1 METILA
7 IDDSAFNIH
16 TLTSFLQNDYHILTA
31 QSGSE
36 GLRLAAQKLPSL
48 ILLDIEMPE
57 MNGFEVLEELQKNER
72 VSRIPVIFLTGLA
85 NTETEERA
93 LLAGAVD
100 YITKPY
106 NQNIVKARVRTHVDS
121 YLYQKTIENEL
132 LLDAL
137 TGLHNRRSYERYILE
152 KWNDSLERQTPLSVA
167 MVDIDYFKNVNDT
180 YGHQEGDRV
189 LKQIAAAVQSAL
201 PENNPYVARY
211 GGEEFVFIL
220 SNTFSEE
227 AEQIARKVC
236 KNVFNQSIPNIGA
249 HTCGV
254 VTVSIGGATVVP
266 NECEYLLNF
275 INHVDTMLYRA
286 KSLGRN
292 QVVWKR

>member
-16 TLTSFLQNDYHILTA
+16 TLTSFLQNDYHIISA
-31 QSGSE
+31 QSGKE
-36 GLRLAAQKLPSL
+36 GIQLAMQHLPTL

-72 VSRIPVIFLTGLA
+72 VNRIPVIFLTGLA
-85 NTETEERA
+85 NIETEEKA

-132 LLDAL
+132 LLDVL
-137 TGLHNRRSYERYILE
+137 TGLHNRRSYESFMLA
-152 KWNDSLERQTPLSVA
+152 KWNDALVNQAPLSIA
-167 MVDIDYFKNVNDT
+167 MIDIDYFKNVNDT
-180 YGHQEGDRV
+180 YGHQEGDRI
-189 LKQIAAAVQSAL
+189 LKMVSSTILSAL
-201 PENNPYVARY
+201 PKYNNYVARY
-211 GGEEFVFIL
+211 GGDEFVIIL
-220 SNTFSEE
+220 PNVYAEE
-227 AEQIARKVC
+227 AEQIVNKVC
-236 KNVFNQSIPNIGA
+236 QNVFDQSLPNI
-249 HTCGV
+249 HSKVCDV
-254 VTVSIGGATVVP
+254 VTISIGGATIIP

-275 INHVDTMLYRA
+275 INSADEMLYKA
-286 KSLGRN
+286 KAFGRN
-292 QVVWKR
+292 QVIWKK